1 MGNSVCF
8 DSSLGTSI
16 DRTRHMSVLMANPV
30 AVYLGRDLDE
40 AFVLCQILEKTC
52 KASIEAE
59 LLGGAKS
66 IGRVE
71 AFRIHHTNSQRLSEQ
86 RVRA

>member
-1 MGNSVCF
+1 MA
-8 DSSLGTSI
+8 
-16 DRTRHMSVLMANPV
+16 VLMANPV

-40 AFVLCQILEKTC
+40 AFVLCQVLEKTC

-71 AFRIHHTNSQRLSEQ
+71 AFRIHQLYLRKYSAQDQKNR
-86 RVRA
+86 RG